1 MKLTKKQKRM
11 LFRILLSAFLLVA
24 VILLSHFVL
33 FDAPLLCLF
42 FLYAIPYIVI
52 GYDVVW
58 KAVKNI
64 MHGEV
69 FDENFLMLIATLGAM
84 LVGFLP
90 SAEPQFPEAVFVLL
104 FYQVGELFQAI
115 AVGKSRRAIKELMN
129 ISPEYAHVFREGE
142 LLTVSPSDVSVGET
156 VLVKPGERIPLDGY
170 VTKGV
175 STLDTASLTGESLPH
190 DVAVGDTVVSGSIN
204 GGGVLEIC
212 AEKRYGDST
221 VSRVLQLVE
230 DATAHK
236 SKSENFITVF
246 ARYYTP
252 VVVLLALFIA
262 FLPPIFFGNFTLA
275 FAPWLVRAL
284 TFLVI
289 SCPCALVIS
298 VPLSFFGGIGA
309 ASRAGILVKG
319 SAYLEALASVDT
331 VVFDKTGTLTVGC
344 FSVDEVVSATHSR
357 DEVLRY
363 AASAERYSTHPMAKA
378 ICEAAPDDLP
388 LASAVKEMP
397 GRGVS
402 TVVNGETVLVG
413 NALFFRENGIE
424 PAVYAGSG
432 SIVHVAARGEY
443 LGYILLRD
451 KPKNGARLAV
461 MGLQAKHIRTVV
473 LSGDRNAV
481 VEEAANALGI
491 HEFSGELLASDKVT
505 RLAELLNAEAK
516 GKKLAFVG
524 DGVNDA
530 PVLAMADVG
539 IAMGA
544 LGSDAAIEAADVVLM
559 DDKPEK
565 VIHAIDLARRTL
577 RIVRENVVFAIGVKI
592 AVLILGAF
600 GYAPLLLAV
609 FADVG
614 VAVIAILNAMRT
626 LRLGA
631 RNL

>member
-11 LFRILLSAFLLVA
+11 LFRILLCAFLLVCA
-24 VILLSHFVL
+24 ALLSRFLLSSAPPL
-33 FDAPLLCLF
+33 FLF
-42 FLYAIPYIVI
+42 FVYAVPYIVI
-52 GYDVVW
+52 GYDVVL

-64 MHGEV
+64 LRGEV

-90 SAEPQFPEAVFVLL
+90 LAEPQFPEAVFVLL

-115 AVGKSRRAIKELMN
+115 AVGKSRRAIKELMD
-129 ISPEYAHVFREGE
+129 ISPEYAHVLRDGE
-142 LLTVSPSDVSVGET
+142 LFTVLPSEASVGET
-156 VLVKPGERIPLDGY
+156 ILVKPGERIPLDGRILS
-170 VTKGV
+170 GV
-175 STLDTASLTGESLPH
+175 STLDTASLTGESVPR
-190 DVAVGDTVVSGSIN
+190 DVTVGDTVVSGSIN
-204 GGGVLEIC
+204 GGGVLEIRV
-212 AEKRYGDST
+212 EKRYEDST
-221 VSRVLQLVE
+221 VSRVMQLVE
-230 DATAHK
+230 DASVRK

-246 ARYYTP
+246 SRYYTP
-252 VVVLLALFIA
+252 TVVVLALLLA
-262 FLPPIFFGNFTLA
+262 FLPPIFSKNFA
-275 FAPWLVRAL
+275 VNFAPWLVRAL

-309 ASRAGILVKG
+309 ASRQGILVKG

-344 FSVDEVVSATHSR
+344 FSVDAVVSETYSR
-357 DEVLRY
+357 DEILHY
-363 AASAERYSTHPMAKA
+363 AASAEQYSTHPMAKA
-378 ICEAAPDDLP
+378 ISAASDTVVS
-388 LASAVKEMP
+388 ASAVKEMA

-402 TVVNGETVLVG
+402 ALVDGKVILVG
-413 NALFFRENGIE
+413 NAFFFRENGIE
-424 PAVYAGSG
+424 PAVYCGSG
-432 SIVHVAARGEY
+432 SVVHVALDGEY
-443 LGYILLRD
+443 TGYILLRD
-451 KPKNGARLAV
+451 KPKDGARLAV
-461 MGLQAKHIRTVV
+461 AGLSEKHIRTVL
-473 LSGDRNAV
+473 LSGDRSAV
-481 VEEAANALGI
+481 VEETANALGI
-491 HEFSGELLASDKVT
+491 DMFTGDLLASDKVSHLEALL
-505 RLAELLNAEAK
+505 LAEKK

-544 LGSDAAIEAADVVLM
+544 LGSDAAIEAADIVLM

-565 VIHAIDLARRTL
+565 VIRAIELARRTL
-577 RIVRENVVFAIGVKI
+577 TIVRENVAFAIGVKI

-600 GYAPLLLAV
+600 GYAPLFLAV

-626 LRLGA
+626 LRFGK
-631 RNL
+631 